1 MAGGQFQDSARAG
14 HNSAAD
20 TACAR
25 RRSDRMKR
33 RYPSKAEMTKN
44 VLGLNAVGLLL
55 ASLMVGLVL
64 ATDLSKPETSS
75 TNPVEKSIFVA
86 PDASCVVW
94 TDGCRNCTKDGCS
107 NIGIA
112 CQPGE
117 VRCLSRPSQQGD

>member
-1 MAGGQFQDSARAG
+1 MNRRAFITLLGGAATWPLAARAQQPAMPVIG
-14 HNSAAD
+14 
-20 TACAR
+20 
-25 RRSDRMKR
+25 
-33 RYPSKAEMTKN
+33 YPSKAEMTKN

-55 ASLMVGLVL
+55 SSLMVGLVL

>member
-1 MAGGQFQDSARAG
+1 MNRRQFITLLGGAATWPLAARAQQPAMPVIG
-14 HNSAAD
+14 
-20 TACAR
+20 
-25 RRSDRMKR
+25 
-33 RYPSKAEMTKN
+33 YPSKAEMTKN

-55 ASLMVGLVL
+55 SSLMVGLVL